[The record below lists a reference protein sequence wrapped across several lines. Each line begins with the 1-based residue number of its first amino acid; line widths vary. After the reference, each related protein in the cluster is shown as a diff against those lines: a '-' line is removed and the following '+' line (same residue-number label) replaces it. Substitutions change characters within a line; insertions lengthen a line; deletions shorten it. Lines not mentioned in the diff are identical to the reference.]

1 MAWYDDITAGM
12 LALGGGAGVLITGLG
27 KALLNARREL
37 ARHTSEIKVER
48 SEASTGR
55 WLNEQAIARAT
66 QAEADSRAT
75 MRAAKE
81 LLDQRMVD
89 VEKMA
94 RLEEKLANCERNAK
108 ACEDRA
114 QRAET
119 RASVAEDHMRKQAEQ
134 ILVQSMN
141 IDRLTTELSKH
152 DAEAASR
159 LAPKRKQQPLLLPD
173 EGSEMP

>member
-12 LALGGGAGVLITGLG
+12 LALGGAAGVLITGLG
-27 KALLNARREL
+27 NALLKARREL

-48 SEASTGR
+48 SDANAGK
-55 WLNEQAIARAT
+55 WLYEQAMARAT
-66 QAEADSRAT
+66 QAELERNAT

-89 VEKMA
+89 VEKIA
-94 RLEEKLANCERNAK
+94 RTEERLANSERNAK

-152 DAEAASR
+152 DAEAAFR